1 MSELAERLEADMK
14 QALRAGEKTT
24 LAAIRR
30 ARAGLL
36 EALKR
41 PDAPPELD
49 EAAET
54 AVLQRIVKQHK
65 ESIEQF
71 EQGGRSELAEKERAE
86 MSVIECYLPA
96 ELGDDEIEAVVREVI
111 ASEGASEPR
120 DIGKVMK
127 PAMAQLKGQADG
139 GRVRAIAA
147 RLLEDGSA

>member
-1 MSELAERLEADMK
+1 MSGLAERLEADMK
-14 QALRAGEKTT
+14 AALRAGEKTT

-30 ARAGLL
+30 ARAALL
-36 EALKR
+36 DAAKS

-54 AVLQRIVKQHK
+54 AILQKLVKQHR

-71 EQGGRSELAEKERAE
+71 EAAGRTELVEKERAE
-86 MSVIECYLPA
+86 MAVIESYLPA
-96 ELGDDEIEAVVREVI
+96 ELGDEEIEAVVREVV
-111 ASEGASEPR
+111 ASEGASEPK

-127 PAMAQLKGQADG
+127 PAMARLKGQADG

-147 RLLEDGSA
+147 RVLEGG

>member
-1 MSELAERLEADMK
+1 MSELSEQLEADMK
-14 QALRAGEKTT
+14 NALRAGDKTR

-36 EALKR
+36 EAAKR

-86 MSVIECYLPA
+86 MSVIESYLPA
-96 ELGDDEIEAVVREVI
+96 ELADDEIESVVREVI

-139 GRVRAIAA
+139 GRVKAIAE
-147 RLLEDGSA
+147 RLLGEGSG